1 VSAVPAL
8 GRVGAIGAASFAAAL
23 AMLGPGM
30 APAAAAPVSE
40 SARPSQLLPPVPSLP
55 TVPLP
60 PLPPPLPDP
69 NGLLGGVG
77 ETADQLLSGVGETTD
92 QLLGGPGAAPGEVV
106 DALPLPGAA
115 PAPGPAA
122 GSAPAPA
129 PGSAPAPAPAPD
141 SAPEPVPP
149 APEGVTPGDPA
160 AGDRDGGGGGP
171 ASSGEGADSGD
182 SDEASLSER
191 LATAAGSRANLMLL
205 ALGLGVALLGASPR
219 VHTYR
224 RARREVLT
232 RLGDAYDQQRQAAKE
247 LAEAD
252 RLKGEFLSM
261 VSHELRTPLTAVKG
275 FVDTVLLHWDRFPEQ
290 RRRDLLQRAAGNADD
305 LSRLV
310 DQLVDFA
317 RIDANQVNVDPRP
330 LVVRSAVEEVVHDLA
345 PVLADHPVEV
355 DAPTTLVMLADAD
368 AFTHVLVN
376 LLTNAAKFS
385 PAGALIRVGG
395 RTERGMAVVSV
406 TDRGVGIAP
415 DDQQR
420 IFERFYQSDEA
431 GSARLGTGIG
441 LAIARRFTEVQG
453 GRIWVESE
461 PGRGS
466 TFSFT
471 LPLPPK
477 AVRRELTS
485 AARAS

>member
-1 VSAVPAL
+1 
-8 GRVGAIGAASFAAAL
+8 
-23 AMLGPGM
+23 
-30 APAAAAPVSE
+30 
-40 SARPSQLLPPVPSLP
+40 
-55 TVPLP
+55 
-60 PLPPPLPDP
+60 
-69 NGLLGGVG
+69 
-77 ETADQLLSGVGETTD
+77 
-92 QLLGGPGAAPGEVV
+92 
-106 DALPLPGAA
+106 
-115 PAPGPAA
+115 
-122 GSAPAPA
+122 
-129 PGSAPAPAPAPD
+129 
-141 SAPEPVPP
+141 
-149 APEGVTPGDPA
+149 
-160 AGDRDGGGGGP
+160 
-171 ASSGEGADSGD
+171 
-182 SDEASLSER
+182 
-191 LATAAGSRANLMLL
+191 
-205 ALGLGVALLGASPR
+205 
-219 VHTYR
+219 
-224 RARREVLT
+224 
-232 RLGDAYDQQRQAAKE
+232 
-247 LAEAD
+247 
-252 RLKGEFLSM
+252 
-261 VSHELRTPLTAVKG
+261 
-275 FVDTVLLHWDRFPEQ
+275 VLLHWDRFPEE
-290 RRRDLLQRAAGNADD
+290 RRRDLLERAAGNADD

-385 PAGALIRVGG
+385 PAGALVRVSG
-395 RTERGMAVVSV
+395 RTERGMVVVSV

-420 IFERFYQSDEA
+420 IFERFYQSDGA

-441 LAIARRFTEVQG
+441 LAIARRFAEVQG

-485 AARAS
+485 AALAS

>member
-1 VSAVPAL
+1 MF
-8 GRVGAIGAASFAAAL
+8 GRAGAIGATSVVAAL
-23 AMLGPGM
+23 AVLGPGTP
-30 APAAAAPVSE
+30 PAAAAPE
-40 SARPSQLLPPVPSLP
+40 SARPGQLLPPAP
-55 TVPLP
+55 TVPTLPALPP
-60 PLPPPLPDP
+60 PLPPPPDP

-77 ETADQLLSGVGETTD
+77 DTTD
-92 QLLGGPGAAPGEVV
+92 QLLGGVGDTADQLLPGAGGATDQVTG
-106 DALPLPGAA
+106 ALPLPGGA
-115 PAPGPAA
+115 PAPGSATGPAPA
-122 GSAPAPA
+122 PAPVPESAPAPA
-129 PGSAPAPAPAPD
+129 P
-141 SAPEPVPP
+141 PVPVP
-149 APEGVTPGDPA
+149 ASPTPEGVTPDEPGGAGSGRSGGSDGPRSA
-160 AGDRDGGGGGP
+160 GEAGDSGDGGGI
-171 ASSGEGADSGD
+171 
-182 SDEASLSER
+182 SLPDR
-191 LATAAGSRANLMLL
+191 LAAAAGSRTNLMLL
-205 ALGLGVALLGASPR
+205 ALGLGVAVLGASPR

-232 RLGDAYDQQRQAAKE
+232 RLGDAYDQQRQAARE
-247 LAEAD
+247 LADAD

-275 FVDTVLLHWDRFPEQ
+275 FVDTVLLHWDRFSEE
-290 RRRDLLQRAAGNADD
+290 RRRDLLERAAGNADD

-317 RIDANQVNVDPRP
+317 RIDANQLNVDPQP
-330 LVVRSAVEEVVHDLA
+330 LVVASAVEEVVHDLA

-355 DAPTTLVMLADAD
+355 DAPVTLVMLADAD

-385 PAGALIRVGG
+385 SAGALIRVSG
-395 RTERGMAVVSV
+395 RAERSTIVVSV

-415 DDQQR
+415 EDQLR

-471 LPLPPK
+471 LPAAPK
-477 AVRRELTS
+477 ASRRAL
-485 AARAS
+485 ADAVPAS